1 MPWKRRVAVF
11 SLHLLGCAPEPPS
24 RTPCET
30 LVVATWNVRRLF
42 DSRCDSGDCG
52 PTRAE
57 DRLPPDEVEASVR
70 RVASAVRALDADVVV
85 LEEIENR
92 ALLDRIVEAHGGTL
106 SAAIGESP
114 APGSIDVAVIAR
126 VPIRRVRHHVGVT
139 LALPDGRTTT
149 PTRDL
154 LEVELAT
161 APRPVTVVGA
171 HFKSQRLDDPERRHA
186 EARFAADTVAAARA
200 RGAALVVLAGDL
212 NDVPGSPTLRL
223 LEDDGGLYRVT
234 ARLAPEAAF
243 TIVHEG
249 RPELLDHLFVPEV
262 DRARVVPDGVFVVH
276 GAGVGYGGSDH
287 AAVRASFR
295 LGSEGDG
302 GRGTVGPCAPPSSSP
317 PSASP

>member
-171 HFKSQRLDDPERRHA
+171 LQIP
-186 EARFAADTVAAARA
+186 AARRSRA
-200 RGAALVVLAGDL
+200 ATCRG
-212 NDVPGSPTLRL
+212 PLRS
-223 LEDDGGLYRVT
+223 RH
-234 ARLAPEAAF
+234 R
-243 TIVHEG
+243 
-249 RPELLDHLFVPEV
+249 
-262 DRARVVPDGVFVVH
+262 
-276 GAGVGYGGSDH
+276 
-287 AAVRASFR
+287 
-295 LGSEGDG
+295 
-302 GRGTVGPCAPPSSSP
+302 GRGQGSRRGPRRAGRRPQRRPGLTDAAPPRG
-317 PSASP
+317 